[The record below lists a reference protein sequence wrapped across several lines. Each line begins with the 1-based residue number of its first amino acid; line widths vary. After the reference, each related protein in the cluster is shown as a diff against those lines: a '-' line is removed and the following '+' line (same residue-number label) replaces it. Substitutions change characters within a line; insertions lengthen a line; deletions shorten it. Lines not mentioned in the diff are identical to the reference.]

1 MAGRVDV
8 DEPIYQ
14 RKFRQYEEEIHQVIA
29 ELPREAIE
37 KVLVY
42 AKILKE
48 MKPSK
53 SLKIKEGYIRYLI
66 DDGLSDE
73 ALKRT
78 IKTIETVDASQE
90 NQHPRE
96 IWQDMLSKADKRI
109 EEWCSSLGIC
119 VDNLTEEQMMQIVNE
134 GVKEMRRMKN
144 GVK

>member
-1 MAGRVDV
+1 MTGRVDV
-8 DEPIYQ
+8 DESIYQ
-14 RKFRQYEEEIHQVIA
+14 KQFRRYEEELHQVIA
-29 ELPREAIE
+29 ELPNEAIE

-53 SLKIKEGYIRYLI
+53 NLKIKESYIRYLV
-66 DDGLSDE
+66 DDGLSGE
-73 ALKRT
+73 ALERT
-78 IKTIETVDASQE
+78 IEAIEIIDVIQE
-90 NQHPRE
+90 NKHPGE

-109 EEWCSSLGIC
+109 EEWCASLGIC
-119 VDNLTEEQMMQIVNE
+119 VDNLTEEQMMQLVGE